1 MTVPLIPHERL
12 IGPDAPLANG
22 VFVKI
27 SGAETELGHQV
38 EGAYG
43 LIVDG
48 GEPTVITEC
57 VDDMWLVY
65 VYGEDELMF
74 FWASALTSVPREEAL
89 A

>member
-12 IGPDAPLANG
+12 IGPGAPLANG
-22 VFVKI
+22 VFVKVT
-27 SGAETELGHQV
+27 GAEMELGHQV
-38 EGAYG
+38 DGAYG

-48 GEPTVITEC
+48 AEPTVITEREE
-57 VDDMWLVY
+57 DLWLVY

-74 FWASALTSVPREEAL
+74 FWASSLTSVSRDEAL